1 MHGVY
6 GTCHSQLDV
15 MATQSPTGCLLA
27 RFKQA
32 LLAVAT
38 LIGFGGL
45 AGPAFAS
52 SIYVD
57 NVQLP
62 YSETV
67 TLSGTVDGSTVSS
80 SGTLAGE
87 LLLTVNNG
95 TTASSNQY
103 ILPVWCVDLF
113 HDITLGSS
121 GIIYSLGG
129 LATDNSNNPTQLS
142 TQQISEITGL
152 ATYGNAQMAA
162 NPSALLAAEVQAA
175 IWTVEYNNGSGN
187 SLIVTGSNF
196 TSTNINNLIATA
208 GSGSGTVFQLS
219 ASGYQSFADDPVPEP
234 ASAALLAA
242 GLFGIGFARRRKR
255 VR

>member
-1 MHGVY
+1 MEPPTYHFWSGF
-6 GTCHSQLDV
+6 
-15 MATQSPTGCLLA
+15 MAFRSPTGCLLV

-32 LLAVAT
+32 FLAAAVAGGG
-38 LIGFGGL
+38 GF

-52 SIYVD
+52 SIYLD

-67 TLSGTVDGSTVSS
+67 SLSGTVDGSTISS
-80 SGTLAGE
+80 SNTLAGQ
-87 LLLTVNNG
+87 LVLTVNNG

-113 HDITLGSS
+113 HDISLGSS

-129 LATDNSNNPTQLS
+129 LATDNSNSPSDLTA
-142 TQQISEITGL
+142 QQIKEITAL
-152 ATYGNAQMAA
+152 ANYGNQQMAA
-162 NPSALLAAEVQAA
+162 NPSNLLAAEVAAA

-187 SLIVTGSNF
+187 SLTVTGSNF

-208 GSGSGTVFQLS
+208 ANTNGIAYQLS
-219 ASGYQSFADDPVPEP
+219 ASGYQAFVDPVPEP
-234 ASAALLAA
+234 ASAALMVA

-255 VR
+255 VQ